1 MVYRAPANSN
11 DRPAQR
17 PDPDNERF
25 PGPILNERPWP
36 GKLPD
41 VRKHVALVVVHH
53 RGDHQVIWP
62 HDRQRVKVSSRPST
76 LYDVDIAL
84 HQARLETELPS
95 SDHGCSFLAAIT
107 IQWRVLD
114 PSAVIQHRVT
124 KVAQVL
130 SPHLVTRLRR
140 ITRSFDITDS
150 DAAEDEVNAQLGSL
164 DPDVSSPE
172 AITRTMQ
179 EALKREV
186 LGSEYGLWTR
196 AVAHLSPDEAATG
209 HYTKMTKLTWAIAE
223 ERAQQQLRLLQ
234 DINQQAIME
243 GRITIYREIITRG
256 DTDRF
261 AFQLAHNP
269 DDIAAIDE
277 IIRQEQQANRRDTI
291 DFVSHMVDS
300 GVIERHEVGDQ
311 ATEALRWLKEM
322 TARVLRD
329 REKQTE
335 LEPPDI
341 PQRRGRVSA
350 TEARVSGNTQAAVIE
365 ETSGPDTSPS
375 EAQVADVS
383 PDDA

>member
-1 MVYRAPANSN
+1 MVYQPPAN
-11 DRPAQR
+11 RP
-17 PDPDNERF
+17 PGTEDERL

-36 GKLPD
+36 GRLPD
-41 VRKHVALVVVHH
+41 VQKHIALVVVHH

-62 HDRQRVKVSSRPST
+62 HDRQRVRVSSRPST

-84 HQARLETELPS
+84 HQARMEIELPS
-95 SDHGCSFLAAIT
+95 SDHGCSFHAAIT

-150 DAAEDEVNAQLGSL
+150 DDAEDEVNAQLGSL
-164 DPDVSSPE
+164 DPDVSSPQ
-172 AITRTMQ
+172 AINRTMQ
-179 EALKREV
+179 EALRREL

-196 AVAHLSPDEAATG
+196 AVVHLSPDEAAIG
-209 HYTKMTKLTWAIAE
+209 HYTKMTKLNWAIAE
-223 ERAQQQLRLLQ
+223 ETAQQRLRLLQ
-234 DINQQAIME
+234 DMNQQAIME
-243 GRITIYREIITRG
+243 GRITIYRDIIARG

-291 DFVSHMVDS
+291 DFVAHMVDS

-311 ATEALRWLKEM
+311 ATEALHWLKEV
-322 TARVLRD
+322 TSRVLRD
-329 REKQTE
+329 RDRQTE
-335 LEPPDI
+335 LESPDV
-341 PQRRGRVSA
+341 PQRRGRGSA
-350 TEARVSGNTQAAVIE
+350 AEGQLAGSPQTTVIE
-365 ETSGPDTSPS
+365 DTSGPDTSSS
-375 EAQVADVS
+375 ERHLADAV
-383 PDDA
+383 PPEDA